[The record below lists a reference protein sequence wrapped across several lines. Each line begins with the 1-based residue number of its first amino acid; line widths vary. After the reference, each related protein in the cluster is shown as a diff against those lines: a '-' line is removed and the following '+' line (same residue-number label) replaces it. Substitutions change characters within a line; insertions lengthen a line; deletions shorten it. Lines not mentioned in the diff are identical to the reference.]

1 MTKHTDDSERPQP
14 LGLPLNDLLGPLLD
28 KWAADEY
35 VQFVS
40 RSGGQ
45 RTTATVS
52 RDALRVLAERAA
64 AAERELCAQHWASQV
79 EAVRERAD
87 VSTRALFTMRHRLDE
102 AAKEWARTAN
112 GFPVAQSLRILADD
126 CNKAWHA
133 AIAAQPERTYSRA
146 ELLTALAARWANSRA
161 RFGANRQ
168 AVPDQKRHNAEFRGR
183 GPAGG

>member
-64 AAERELCAQHWASQV
+64 AAERELCAALASEARRQFEHWVSQRQHAEETV
-79 EAVRERAD
+79 LRLKVLD
-87 VSTRALFTMRHRLDE
+87 AL
-102 AAKEWARTAN
+102 
-112 GFPVAQSLRILADD
+112 
-126 CNKAWHA
+126 A
-133 AIAAQPERTYSRA
+133 AIARPNARLTGPKRPEQ
-146 ELLTALAARWANSRA
+146 E
-161 RFGANRQ
+161 
-168 AVPDQKRHNAEFRGR
+168 
-183 GPAGG
+183 